1 MKSIKKFFIKRA
13 LKTKDR
19 SKVMSLKPAHQ
30 WKILYDS
37 TTEEQIGKLSYQL
50 QRVFNCHKDDI
61 VKFGVSEESSDPS
74 IVGYDCFNKLGVL
87 DEEVINGPLLAPCEY
102 LIIYTKDA
110 GLLIRFLAGKI
121 RSKLQIGL
129 SNNEPGNDLTIN
141 VSARET
147 SIFVEELKNYLAKIK
162 FKHEAV

>member
-74 IVGYDCFNKLGVL
+74 IVG
-87 DEEVINGPLLAPCEY
+87 
-102 LIIYTKDA
+102 
-110 GLLIRFLAGKI
+110 
-121 RSKLQIGL
+121 
-129 SNNEPGNDLTIN
+129 
-141 VSARET
+141 
-147 SIFVEELKNYLAKIK
+147 
-162 FKHEAV
+162 